1 MPLCDKQLG
10 KKKKKID
17 ENPDE
22 MKASPQLAD
31 HNFVKR
37 VSLTK
42 EERTKALQ
50 KLITKINTAQ

>member
-10 KKKKKID
+10 KKKKID

-22 MKASPQLAD
+22 MKAFPQLAD
-31 HNFVKR
+31 HNFEMR

>member
-1 MPLCDKQLG
+1 MPLCDEQLG
-10 KKKKKID
+10 KKKKID

-50 KLITKINTAQ
+50 KFFQ

>member
-1 MPLCDKQLG
+1 MISNWE
-10 KKKKKID
+10 KKKKID

-22 MKASPQLAD
+22 MKAFPQLAD
-31 HNFVKR
+31 HNFEKR